1 MTQLSQFIAEL
12 IRAANTIHK
21 LTTRQRRR
29 LLGRAY
35 VEILDQYVKSNGE
48 VPKWDLDPATDI
60 LHATGH
66 VEDLSDDEV
75 KELLLDAAEMIRTL
89 RIAQDRGSNTSST
102 EPHAGA
108 PDA

>member
-1 MTQLSQFIAEL
+1 MRILPDFVAEL
-12 IRAANTIHK
+12 IRTANTIHK

-35 VEILDQYVKSNGE
+35 VEILDQYVKSHGE
-48 VPKWDLDPATDI
+48 TPQGGLEPASEV
-60 LHATGH
+60 LRATVH

-75 KELLLDAAEMIRTL
+75 KELLLDVAEMIRTL
-89 RIAQDRGSNTSST
+89 RIAKDPRSSASSS
-102 EPHAGA
+102 EPHSGG

>member
-1 MTQLSQFIAEL
+1 MRILPDFIAEL
-12 IRAANTIHK
+12 IRAANTIQK

-35 VEILDQYVKSNGE
+35 VEILDQYVKSHGQ
-48 VPKWDLDPATDI
+48 VPNWELDPATDI

-66 VEDLSDDEV
+66 VEDLSDDEIR
-75 KELLLDAAEMIRTL
+75 ELLLDAAEMIRTL
-89 RIAQDRGSNTSST
+89 RIAQDRSTSASVVQT
-102 EPHAGA
+102 HSGA